1 MSLWS
6 HKRRIHITCAAGISV
21 YLKEEVLSLGFPVFA
36 ETIASVE
43 TEGTLSDTMKLNL
56 SIRTGHRVLYLLK
69 EFRAG
74 HPVELYNELSR
85 IPWEDYIPAD
95 GYLCVTSSVE
105 TPSVNDSRFANQ
117 KCKDAVVDRIKK
129 KMGRR
134 PDSGAMRNR
143 TVLYLYWRGDV
154 ARIYLDTSGEP
165 LSRRGYRK
173 IPWKAPMQE
182 SLAAAVVLAAK
193 WDSGEHLVNPMCGGG
208 TLAIEAALIALGKAP
223 GLLRGNFGFMH
234 LRGFDEASCKELRK
248 TLRASSGKAL
258 RGRIIATDISGEAV
272 AAAKQNAKTAGV
284 DHLIEFGV
292 CDFAETPIPEG
303 RGIVILNP
311 EYGERMGEVQA
322 LEETYRRIGD
332 FFKKK
337 CAGYRGYIFTGNL
350 ALAKR
355 VGLRTKRR
363 ITFFNGGIE
372 CRLLEYEL
380 YEGSRDAGNAG

>member
-6 HKRRIHITCAAGISV
+6 HKSRILITCAAGIPP
-21 YLKEEVLSLGFPVFA
+21 YLKEELTRLDFPVLA

-43 TEGTLSDTMKLNL
+43 TEGTLTDTIRLNL

-74 HPVELYNELSR
+74 HPGELYNELAK
-85 IPWEDYIPAD
+85 IPWEDYIAAD

-105 TPSVNDSRFANQ
+105 TPSINDSRFANQ
-117 KCKDAVVDRIKK
+117 KCKDAIVDRIKK
-129 KMGRR
+129 KRGCR

-143 TVLYLYWRGDV
+143 SVIYLYWRGDT
-154 ARIYLDTSGEP
+154 ALIYLDTSGEP

-182 SLAAAVVLAAK
+182 SLAAAVILATR
-193 WDSGEHLVNPMCGGG
+193 WDGGDHLVNPMCGGG
-208 TLAIEAALIALGKAP
+208 TLAIEAALIALEKAP

-234 LRGFDEASCKELRK
+234 LLGFDEPPCKVLRK
-248 TLRASSGKAL
+248 TLRASSDRAL

-272 AAAKQNAKTAGV
+272 AAARQNAKTAGV
-284 DHLIEFGV
+284 DHLIEFDV
-292 CDFAETPIPEG
+292 CDFAETPVPEG
-303 RGIVILNP
+303 HGIMILNP
-311 EYGERMGEVQA
+311 EYGERMGEEKA

-337 CAGYRGYIFTGNL
+337 CAGYRGYIFTGNPV
-350 ALAKR
+350 LAKR

-363 ITFFNGGIE
+363 LTFFNGSIE

-380 YEGSRDAGNAG
+380 YEGSRDAGTAN